1 MHGAAP
7 GGVGTS
13 MPTRPA
19 APGHAATIA
28 ATGMIQMY
36 QGSEAYRLDASEGA
50 LTRQGSRPSF
60 EVVEGRGLDA
70 RARQGLSPRFV
81 ARLRAAAVVAFAI
94 MALAAVRV
102 GVLAATVSLLSENT
116 GMRTELKDAR
126 SASNELKI
134 EESVLGNSQRIER
147 IATKA
152 YGMVP
157 ASSAEQMSA
166 GSTAAPSADDASGDS
181 ASSSAGEATASSDDS
196 TADSASSDAS
206 TAVDDATTSAL
217 ASSSASAGD
226 GSSAGANAADVD
238 SLS

>member
-1 MHGAAP
+1 
-7 GGVGTS
+7 
-13 MPTRPA
+13 
-19 APGHAATIA
+19 
-28 ATGMIQMY
+28 MY

-50 LTRQGSRPSF
+50 LTRQSSRPSF

-94 MALAAVRV
+94 MALAVVRV

-116 GMRTELKDAR
+116 SMRTELKDAR
-126 SASNELKI
+126 SASDELKI

-166 GSTAAPSADDASGDS
+166 GSTAAPSAGD
-181 ASSSAGEATASSDDS
+181 ATASSDDS
-196 TADSASSDAS
+196 TADSSSSDASADTTPSSDVS

-226 GSSAGANAADVD
+226 GSFAGANAADVD